1 MAKNAPFTFKGLEEY
16 ELFLSKLGEAAKPM
30 IGAALYRGGEI
41 MADALK
47 KSVRA
52 LPTIS
57 PKLHGSPEKK
67 IDGLTTEQKKGLID
81 GFGISKMRKD
91 NGVYNIKLGFDGYNG
106 VKTKKY
112 PKGQPNALIAR
123 SVESGT
129 SFRKPHPFV
138 QPVVRQVRQACEDG
152 MAKVLLAEIENFVKK
167 QED

>member
-1 MAKNAPFTFKGLEEY
+1 MARNAPFTFKGLEEY

-52 LPTIS
+52 
-57 PKLHGSPEKK
+57 
-67 IDGLTTEQKKGLID
+67 EQKKGLLD

-91 NGVYNIKLGFDGYNG
+91 NGVYNIKLGFDGYNS

-112 PKGQPNALIAR
+112 PQGQPNALIAR

-152 MAKVLLAEIENFVKK
+152 MATVLLAEIENFVKK